1 MAVMRAAQDG
11 RGCAWS
17 RRNFLSVAPAPLAAA
32 LAARPERPFPPLVA
46 WIFVHSPLEFWLSDF
61 KRTFDAWEEG
71 GVRGIA
77 VGYLRFVQADGS
89 TIPTFPADERVYRAY
104 GVAPP
109 EASPRDLEKEKR
121 LRALLDDAA
130 RRGWEVLLFG
140 TPRSGGSRPL
150 SEDPYG
156 AIGYAAGVQDAM
168 NAYPQAQG
176 VIIDGAGEHH
186 YELAFH
192 HGGELFELRQWER
205 QRYAA
210 LGMDLARMERGIAH
224 LRRRFHSFT
233 PAMVRYHS
241 PAGLVAG
248 LALFD
253 LNEDALY
260 WLRARQE
267 YSMGYFA
274 AIRREIDRMNRK
286 VKLATIP
293 RAPVFSALTTQDYY
307 RMHPYFDYVFPKH
320 YFWHR
325 GFDGMYGTIA
335 RWVET
340 IAAWNPSLTEQD
352 CFSVVKAWFGI
363 ELPGVASLADME
375 RGFPDEFFDKIVYQ
389 ETRRALEAV
398 GDDRKVIAWVS
409 TGRKPHAGDPMP
421 ARDLERI
428 LIASQRAGLRRF
440 LFHPDP
446 DLGAAEWSVIS
457 GLCGRRWE
465 PASSDYWPS
474 DTPRPDSFD
483 GGRKPGDGK

>member
-17 RRNFLSVAPAPLAAA
+17 RRNFLSAAPAPLAAA

-121 LRALLDDAA
+121 LHALLDDAA

-140 TPRSGGSRPL
+140 VPRSGGSRPL

-168 NAYPQAQG
+168 NAYPQTQG

-483 GGRKPGDGK
+483 GGRQPGDGK